1 MDAILSIDKLHKQY
15 PDFELKNLSFTLK
28 SGEVMGFIGE
38 NGAGKTTTIKALLGL
53 IRSEGQIQIFG
64 KPADQLSVEE
74 RGQIGIVLDGCHF
87 HDQLKIPQ
95 VDKVLAGIYP
105 KWDHGQF
112 MKLCER
118 FGLPLNKTVKS
129 FSTGMKMKLSIAA
142 ALSHHAR
149 LLILDEPTSGL
160 DPIVRDEILDLFYD
174 FIQDETHSILFSS
187 HITTD
192 IEKIADVV
200 TFIHQGALQFCLP
213 KDVLHDEYGIV
224 KGPRSQ
230 IEKID
235 RDSLLALLPQN
246 LTCQGLVRNREEI
259 RQAYPMLSVEPA
271 GLEEIMLCMVKGE
284 RK

>member
-1 MDAILSIDKLHKQY
+1 
-15 PDFELKNLSFTLK
+15 
-28 SGEVMGFIGE
+28 
-38 NGAGKTTTIKALLGL
+38 
-53 IRSEGQIQIFG
+53 
-64 KPADQLSVEE
+64 
-74 RGQIGIVLDGCHF
+74 
-87 HDQLKIPQ
+87 
-95 VDKVLAGIYP
+95 
-105 KWDHGQF
+105 

-149 LLILDEPTSGL
+149 LLILHAPKLLILDEATSGL